1 MNKSWDVFHN
11 EISPRI
17 KATEGLEF
25 KMTCYTPKDWDGVGV
40 DTNKGMI
47 HILSDGT
54 VVDENNILGCQQ

>member
-1 MNKSWDVFHN
+1 MSEPWEVFYN

-17 KATEGLEF
+17 KEVEGLEF
-25 KMTCYTPKDWDGVGV
+25 KMTCYTPRDWDGVGV

-54 VVDENNILGCQQ
+54 VIDENNLLGER

>member
-1 MNKSWDVFHN
+1 MSKPWEVFHN

-17 KATEGLEF
+17 KEVEGLEF

-40 DTNKGMI
+40 NTNKGMI

-54 VVDENNILGCQQ
+54 VIDENNLLGER